1 MKKITYLLTL
11 ASSAMWA
18 QETYP
23 AVYYYYIQEKEA
35 GISFFSDGHKKYVTL
50 NSESSYA
57 LQSLSPNPANSQ
69 VQIHYQVEGATSSYI
84 SVTSVQNAV
93 SNNYIL
99 NVSDCNLYTDVTTY
113 TSRIYVVTFYCDG
126 ESVESKTLVMQ

>member
-1 MKKITYLLTL
+1 
-11 ASSAMWA
+11 MWA

-23 AVYYYYIQEKEA
+23 AVYYYYIKEKEA
-35 GISFFSDGHKKYVTL
+35 GISFFSDGHKDYFTL

-57 LQSLSPNPANSQ
+57 LQSLSPNPANNQ
-69 VQIHYQVEGATSSYI
+69 VPINYPVEGANSSYI

-99 NVSDCNLYTDVTTY
+99 NIDDPNLSIDVSNY
-113 TSRIYVVTFYCDG
+113 TSGIYVVTLYCDG
-126 ESVESKTLVMQ
+126 EIVESKNLVLQ